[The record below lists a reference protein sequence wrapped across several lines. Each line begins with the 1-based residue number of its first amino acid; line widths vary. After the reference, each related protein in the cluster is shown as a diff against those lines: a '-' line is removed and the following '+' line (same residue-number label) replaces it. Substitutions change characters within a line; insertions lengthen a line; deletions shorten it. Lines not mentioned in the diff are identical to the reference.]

1 MQRVFGAL
9 AIFGG
14 WLCILLSAVF
24 GLVASQF
31 LGLDHFEGSPPPAG
45 LYGVPAVVVLWIAVA
60 AAIVS
65 AVPAASAMFAPDPS
79 RRLYAAAM
87 VMGVIGVAILPDEL
101 GRAYAAAIIP
111 GAALFAAGAWWTH
124 RAGPIGAEAGSG
136 STGAGATEPWV
147 GPAPDP
153 AGSERVAG
161 ISPEPSPETRV
172 KRSSGRAAKSQAK
185 PKIEAETEC
194 PWCSARIVAGAERC
208 PSCGAALISA
218 PETAVVAI
226 PGVTA
231 ITPELREYQY
241 RVAHQKKRPGL
252 ISMVLSEFGDKSTGV
267 PAQDVDVA
275 AFQPPSAEV
284 RAEMARLNREI
295 DAGRVVP
302 EDISEPE
309 AATPEP
315 EAPAPALEVA
325 AAPVPAAGPEAPTPA
340 PEAGSADDRH
350 PSSDS

>member
-124 RAGPIGAEAGSG
+124 RAGPIGAEAASG
-136 STGAGATEPWV
+136 SAGVGATEPWLGPGPDPTGSV
-147 GPAPDP
+147 GVASLAPEPAPETP
-153 AGSERVAG
+153 A
-161 ISPEPSPETRV
+161 
-172 KRSSGRAAKSQAK
+172 KRSSGRAAKSHTK

-194 PWCSARIVAGAERC
+194 PWCSARIVVGAERC

-218 PETAVVAI
+218 AEVAAVVI

-231 ITPELREYQY
+231 ISPELREYQY
-241 RVAHQKKRPGL
+241 RVAHQKKRPGVL
-252 ISMVLSEFGDKSTGV
+252 SMVLGEFGDKGAGGPV
-267 PAQDVDVA
+267 QDGDVA

-284 RAEMARLNREI
+284 RAEMVRLDREI

-302 EDISEPE
+302 E
-309 AATPEP
+309 
-315 EAPAPALEVA
+315 EVA
-325 AAPVPAAGPEAPTPA
+325 APEVATSEDRDPTK
-340 PEAGSADDRH
+340 
-350 PSSDS
+350 DS

>member
-1 MQRVFGAL
+1 MQRIFGAL

-45 LYGVPAVVVLWIAVA
+45 LYGVPAVVVLWIAVTT
-60 AAIVS
+60 AIVS

-79 RRLYAAAM
+79 RRLYAAAT
-87 VMGVIGVAILPDEL
+87 VMGVIGVAMLPDDL

-136 STGAGATEPWV
+136 SAGVGATEPGA
-147 GPAPDP
+147 GPEADP
-153 AGSERVAG
+153 TGSMRVAG
-161 ISPEPSPETRV
+161 VSPEPAPERPA
-172 KRSSGRAAKSQAK
+172 KRSSGRAAKSNAK

-194 PWCSARIVAGAERC
+194 PWCSARIIVGAERC
-208 PSCGAALISA
+208 PSCRAALISA
-218 PETAVVAI
+218 AEVAAVVI

-231 ITPELREYQY
+231 VSPELREYQY
-241 RVAHQKKRPGL
+241 RVAHQKKRPGVL
-252 ISMVLSEFGDKSTGV
+252 SMVLGEFGDKSAGG
-267 PAQDVDVA
+267 PAQDGDVA

-284 RAEMARLNREI
+284 RAEMVRLDREI

-302 EDISEPE
+302 EDVAMLEAPALEDVAAPE
-309 AATPEP
+309 AATLDAATPEP
-315 EAPAPALEVA
+315 EAPAPA
-325 AAPVPAAGPEAPTPA
+325 PEAA
-340 PEAGSADDRH
+340 SPEDRN
-350 PSSDS
+350 PSKDS

>member
-1 MQRVFGAL
+1 MQRIFGAL

-31 LGLDHFEGSPPPAG
+31 LGLDHFEGNPPPAG
-45 LYGVPAVVVLWIAVA
+45 LYGVPAVVVLWIAVT

-79 RRLYAAAM
+79 RRLYAAAT
-87 VMGVIGVAILPDEL
+87 VMGVIGVAMLPDDL

-136 STGAGATEPWV
+136 STGAGATEPWA

-153 AGSERVAG
+153 AGSGRVAG

-252 ISMVLSEFGDKSTGV
+252 ISMVLGEFGDKSAGS

-275 AFQPPSAEV
+275 AFQPPSDEV
-284 RAEMARLNREI
+284 RAEMARLDREI
-295 DAGRVVP
+295 DAARVVP
-302 EDISEPE
+302 EDISVPE
-309 AATPEP
+309 AAAPEVAA
-315 EAPAPALEVA
+315 APGPEVA
-325 AAPVPAAGPEAPTPA
+325 AAPVPAAAPEAPTPA

-350 PSSDS
+350 PSSDA